1 MKYTGGYQITDDND
15 KGFSTREERIFINYA
30 GYYEF
35 DEPYG
40 ATYRQHGRKDYY
52 LSYNHSGSMKIKSGG
67 KIYEVDEGAIF
78 IYRPF
83 EEQYYGQANKQ
94 PISNY
99 WVHFT
104 GYAVNELLFKADLGE
119 GNIFYT
125 GVSHEFPVL
134 FEAIINELAE
144 KPYNFKYISA
154 SFLEQLLFVISRKL
168 AYNSGEDVKKRDL
181 RINNTVNF
189 IHRNYSKNVTV
200 NELAS
205 IAGLSPNRYSI
216 AFKKLTGVS
225 PQQYLI
231 NFRLQKAKELIGH
244 TSLNIKQIASLAG
257 FDNQLYFSRIF
268 KKYENISP
276 SGYMKRITS
285 SS

>member
-15 KGFSTREERIFINYA
+15 KGFSTREERIFINCA

-35 DEPYG
+35 DEPFG
-40 ATYRQHGRKDYY
+40 ATHRKHGRKDY
-52 LSYNHSGSMKIKSGG
+52 LLFYNHAGSMKIKSAG
-67 KIYEVDEGAIF
+67 KIYEVDKSAII

-104 GYAVNELLFKADLGE
+104 GYVIDELLFNAGLGE
-119 GNIFYT
+119 GTIFYT
-125 GVSHEFPVL
+125 GESNEFPVF

-144 KPYNFKYISA
+144 KTYNYKYISA
-154 SFLEQLLFVISRKL
+154 SLLEQLLFVISRKL
-168 AYNSGEDVKKRDL
+168 TFNSDEDVKKRDL

-189 IHRNYSKNVTV
+189 IQRNYSKNVTV
-200 NELAS
+200 NELAE
-205 IAGLSPNRYSI
+205 IAGLSPNRYSNV
-216 AFKKLTGVS
+216 FKDLIGVS

-231 NFRLQKAKELIGH
+231 NFRLKKAKELMGH
-244 TSLNIKQIASLAG
+244 TSLNIKQIASLTG

-268 KKYENISP
+268 RKYENISP
-276 SGYMKRITS
+276 SGYMKKITS
-285 SS
+285 S